1 MNQSNT
7 KKIKIEFRIII
18 TCIIIVAGI
27 LVLITNNPD
36 EIILVS
42 SLENINQHA
51 LDAKEFKNKDKLD
64 SYKPIMQRQLQKIVS
79 SNLGISIEIIYLKED
94 WNFPFRD
101 SFKIKPH

>member
-1 MNQSNT
+1 MNQPNT

-42 SLENINQHA
+42 NLENINQHA
-51 LDAKEFKNKDKLD
+51 LDAK
-64 SYKPIMQRQLQKIVS
+64 
-79 SNLGISIEIIYLKED
+79 
-94 WNFPFRD
+94 
-101 SFKIKPH
+101 